1 MNETVFMIHAASF
14 QPRKLSN
21 AGHDV
26 VYPEAPHVLPMKST
40 VDIEGQTVQVTNG
53 GRENARAWFAYNR
66 DDPCDTTESQSGSHI
81 EYVGLE
87 ESVNVLAGVLQECTK
102 NINGDN
108 KDHNRGILT
117 LIGFSQGGTFAHI
130 LASLANSARKKS
142 SAKETDVKNECNAD
156 KIFERIDG
164 VIYMGAFPAKH
175 SPQEGSVCHPRLDR
189 SLETKSLHV
198 IGKSDTSVCP
208 ELSRN
213 LAALFDDADMYQHEK
228 GHVVPT
234 NSASCEAII
243 GFLGNLRTATER
255 LAGR

>member
-1 MNETVFMIHAASF
+1 M
-14 QPRKLSN
+14 
-21 AGHDV
+21 

-40 VDIEGQTVQVTNG
+40 ADIEGQTVQVTNG
-53 GRENARAWFAYNR
+53 GRENARAWFTYKR
-66 DDPCDTTESQSGSHI
+66 DDPCDTTESQSGKYI

-87 ESVNVLAGVLQECTK
+87 ESVDVLAGVLQECPK
-102 NINGDN
+102 NINGGN
-108 KDHNRGILT
+108 EDHDRGILA

-142 SAKETDVKNECNAD
+142 SGKETDVKNERNAD

-164 VIYMGAFPAKH
+164 VILIGTFPAKH
-175 SPQEGSVCHPRLDR
+175 SPQEGSACHPRLDR

-208 ELSRN
+208 ESSRN
-213 LAALFDDADMYQHEK
+213 LAALFDDAEIYEHEK

-243 GFLGNLRTATER
+243 GFLGNLRTTTER
-255 LAGR
+255 FAGR

>member
-1 MNETVFMIHAASF
+1 MNETVFVIHASF

-21 AGHDV
+21 AGYDV

-66 DDPCDTTESQSGSHI
+66 DDPCDTTESQSGRCI
-81 EYVGLE
+81 EYVGVE
-87 ESVNVLAGVLQECTK
+87 ESVDVLAGVLRECSK
-102 NINGDN
+102 GGNGDKE
-108 KDHNRGILT
+108 KDDDRGILA

-130 LASLANSARKKS
+130 LASLAALGSKKGL
-142 SAKETDVKNECNAD
+142 ATDTNCEIICPR
-156 KIFERIDG
+156 IFASIDA
-164 VIYMGAFPAKH
+164 VICIGAFPAKH
-175 SPQEGSVCHPRLDR
+175 SPRENSTYHPRLDQ

-208 ELSRN
+208 ELSGN
-213 LAALFDDADMYQHEK
+213 LAALFDDADTYQHEK

-243 GFLGNLRTATER
+243 GFLGGLRTTTEQF
-255 LAGR
+255 AGR